1 MLLCREQ
8 NNNNNNNNLLTSES
22 IQTHYMYL
30 QLQAN
35 YRQMG
40 PGEGWPLFDVLAD
53 VESGDWVGAGRITQH
68 QYEALAIW

>member
-8 NNNNNNNNLLTSES
+8 NNNNNNLLTSES

-40 PGEGWPLFDVLAD
+40 PGEGWPLFDVFAD
-53 VESGDWVGAGRITQH
+53 VEVGARVLVGS
-68 QYEALAIW
+68 